1 MLNDV
6 NPQIQGGPRG
16 TQGAAKDFHYS
27 YQQDRELADAWKQN
41 KASIGTDIQQTADLI
56 LNQLTKALLSLKG
69 QELILMWE
77 SLYSDIWFG
86 TLWLK
91 WKHISVRWMK
101 SVFSNPCL
109 PATLHTVHQF
119 TLMIFACVEA
129 RDVFGDANLWYTKWK
144 QDKSFNF
151 CCQKNF
157 VKQS

>member
-16 TQGAAKDFHYS
+16 TQGAAKDFHYI
-27 YQQDRELADAWKQN
+27 YQQDRELADACKQN
-41 KASIGTDIQQTADLI
+41 KASIGTDIQQTADLV

-69 QELILMWE
+69 QELILMRE

-91 WKHISVRWMK
+91 WKHISVRRMK